1 MKALDWAAAFTVI
14 GLWGFNFVVAKVG
27 VGELPP
33 LLLLSLR
40 FALVAVLLAPFLRAL
55 GDAWRPMLV
64 LSVVLGGC
72 HFGLLFIGLSG
83 VDAGPAAIA
92 IQLTVPFS
100 AALAW
105 AIYGETMGFLQML
118 GMLVAFTGVY
128 ILAGEPAST
137 PSLTHLL
144 MVVAAAFA
152 WAVANILIKKL
163 HRIPP
168 MVMNAW
174 FALLTAPQLLAVSLL
189 VERGQAEAIAA
200 AGWRGWGAVVYTA
213 LAASIV
219 AYGLWYWLLAKH
231 DVNRI
236 VPLMLLAPVLAVFLA
251 GVLLGEPITPR
262 ILLGGAVTI
271 TGVAM
276 IQFLRPRR
284 TPVMVS

>member
-1 MKALDWAAAFTVI
+1 MKPLDWAAAFTVI

-33 LLLLSLR
+33 LLLLALR
-40 FALVAVLLAPFLRAL
+40 FTLVAALLVPFLKPL

-72 HFGLLFIGLSG
+72 HFGLLFVGLSG

-100 AALAW
+100 ALLAW
-105 AIYGETMGFLQML
+105 IVYGETMGGLQIL
-118 GMLVAFTGVY
+118 GMIIAFTGVY
-128 ILAGEPAST
+128 VLAGEPASA
-137 PSLTHLL
+137 PSLVHFLL
-144 MVVAAAFA
+144 VVGGALA

-163 HRIPP
+163 RRVPP

-174 FALLTAPQLLAVSLL
+174 FALFTAPQLLVVSLV
-189 VERGQAEAIAA
+189 VETGQAEALAA

-213 LAASIV
+213 LGASIV
-219 AYGLWYWLLAKH
+219 AYGLWYWLLGKH

-251 GVLLGEPITPR
+251 GGLLGEPITPR
-262 ILLGGAVTI
+262 ILVGGAVTLA
-271 TGVAM
+271 GVAM
-276 IQFLRPRR
+276 IQFLKPSR
-284 TPVMVS
+284 TPAIAP